1 MRMPGEYKAGKAMSF
16 EEYLAV
22 FDAERTLK
30 LGLNEVSDKR
40 ITNEWTGTTSVLKRL
55 FSLANVFSAEIE
67 FETVF
72 K

>member
-1 MRMPGEYKAGKAMSF
+1 MSF
-16 EEYLAV
+16 EEYLAI

-55 FSLANVFSAEIE
+55 FSLANVFSAGDRI
-67 FETVF
+67 
-72 K
+72 